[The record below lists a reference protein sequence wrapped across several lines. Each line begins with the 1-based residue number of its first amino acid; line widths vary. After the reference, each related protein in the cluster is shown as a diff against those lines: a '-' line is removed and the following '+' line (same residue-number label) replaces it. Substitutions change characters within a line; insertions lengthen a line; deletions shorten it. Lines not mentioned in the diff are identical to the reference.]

1 MLGGVILSLEEVLLS
16 IDFSLERIADNLE
29 ELARQKSDSDLLLIP
44 KTVSHLEP
52 NGSKTTPERR
62 GRPHGLIPHCTRCRA
77 PHRMRHPKR
86 NNRCIE
92 CEFEEEWDE

>member
-1 MLGGVILSLEEVLLS
+1 MRLEEVLLS
-16 IDFSLERIADNLE
+16 IDFSLERIADSLE
-29 ELARQKSDSDLLLIP
+29 FMHRDKTAKTEEKPPEKVAIP
-44 KTVSHLEP
+44 SGTEH
-52 NGSKTTPERR
+52 R

>member
-1 MLGGVILSLEEVLLS
+1 MSLEEVLLS
-16 IDFSLERIADNLE
+16 IDFSLERIADSLE
-29 ELARQKSDSDLLLIP
+29 FMHRD
-44 KTVSHLEP
+44 KTAKIEEKL
-52 NGSKTTPERR
+52 PEKVAIISGTKHR

-92 CEFEEEWDE
+92 CEFEEGWDE

>member
-1 MLGGVILSLEEVLLS
+1 MSLEEVLLS
-16 IDFSLERIADNLE
+16 IDFSLERIADSLE
-29 ELARQKSDSDLLLIP
+29 FMHRD
-44 KTVSHLEP
+44 KTV
-52 NGSKTTPERR
+52 KTEEKLPEKVAIISGIEHR

-92 CEFEEEWDE
+92 CEFQEEWDE

>member
-1 MLGGVILSLEEVLLS
+1 MLGGIIMSLEEVLLS
-16 IDFSLERIADNLE
+16 IDFSLERIADSLE
-29 ELARQKSDSDLLLIP
+29 FMHRD
-44 KTVSHLEP
+44 KTAKIEEKL
-52 NGSKTTPERR
+52 PENVAILSGTEQR

>member
-1 MLGGVILSLEEVLLS
+1 MLGGIFMSLEEVLLS
-16 IDFSLERIADNLE
+16 IDFSLERIADSLE
-29 ELARQKSDSDLLLIP
+29 FMHRDKTAKTEEKPPEKVAIP
-44 KTVSHLEP
+44 SGTEH
-52 NGSKTTPERR
+52 R

-92 CEFEEEWDE
+92 REFEEEWDE

>member
-16 IDFSLERIADNLE
+16 IDFSLERIADSLE
-29 ELARQKSDSDLLLIP
+29 FMYRD
-44 KTVSHLEP
+44 KTA
-52 NGSKTTPERR
+52 KTEEKLPEKVAIISGTEHR

-92 CEFEEEWDE
+92 CEFQEEWDE

>member
-1 MLGGVILSLEEVLLS
+1 MTIEAILLRIAESLEELVK
-16 IDFSLERIADNLE
+16 RVPVT
-29 ELARQKSDSDLLLIP
+29 DLKVVVEAYSSP
-44 KTVSHLEP
+44 SEH
-52 NGSKTTPERR
+52 R